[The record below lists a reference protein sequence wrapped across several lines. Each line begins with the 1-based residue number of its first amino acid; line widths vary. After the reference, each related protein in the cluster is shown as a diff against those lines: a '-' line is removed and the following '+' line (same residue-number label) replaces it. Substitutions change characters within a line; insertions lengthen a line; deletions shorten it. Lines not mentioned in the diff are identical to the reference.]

1 MCSCI
6 PPPPNSDLA
15 RESNSSLDICEKAKR
30 VCRSLLKIENNLYK
44 LPFVCTSS
52 SSAPSISVSSLSALQ
67 RDASLLYS
75 RPPFVYKTTP
85 LLTPLNTRHCV
96 TIFRLRTSLCY
107 YFLDLSQPFSSRHS
121 ETVII
126 MAMFARFVLLTFF
139 VLVASAAEDSKGMCG
154 FISMWYL
161 LFYNTTSFL

>member
-52 SSAPSISVSSLSALQ
+52 SSAPNISVSSLSALQ

-96 TIFRLRTSLCY
+96 TIFRLDVTL
-107 YFLDLSQPFSSRHS
+107 
-121 ETVII
+121 
-126 MAMFARFVLLTFF
+126 
-139 VLVASAAEDSKGMCG
+139 
-154 FISMWYL
+154 L
-161 LFYNTTSFL
+161 LFFRSITTVLESSLRDSHHHGDVCKIRSAYLFCACC